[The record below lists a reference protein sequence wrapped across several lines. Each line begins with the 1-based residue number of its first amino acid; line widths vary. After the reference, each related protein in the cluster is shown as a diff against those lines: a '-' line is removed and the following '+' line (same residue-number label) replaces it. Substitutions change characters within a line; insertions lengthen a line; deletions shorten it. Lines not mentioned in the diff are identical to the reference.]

1 MKSLF
6 LVLLFAGT
14 IGTATAADV
23 NVFSLDNG
31 MEVLVL
37 EDHRAPVVVHMVWY
51 RVGAADEQ
59 PGKSGI
65 AHFLEHLMFKGTDE
79 MEAGELSAVVNQNGG
94 TDNAFTSWDYT
105 AYYQRVAADRLDL
118 MMKMEADRMRDLQMT
133 EGDVATERQVVLE
146 ERSQR
151 IDSQPGS
158 LFQEQRRA
166 AQYLNHPYGIPII
179 GWRHEI
185 VQLNREDAFA
195 FYRRYYAPNNAIL
208 IVSGDVDPQE
218 VLALARQHYGPL
230 KPSLD
235 IPERFRPQEP
245 PQLSER
251 RMTFSD
257 PRVSQPYVTRSY
269 LAPERD
275 SGNQEAAARLTMLAA
290 VLGGNAATSVL
301 GRKLQFESQ
310 KSVYVTAFYDGIS
323 MDDSEFGLVT
333 VPPPDLTLEQAE
345 AALDQAI
352 AEFLVEGIDPDQ
364 FARIKMQIRAEQ
376 IYGEDD
382 IGSRAQEYGMALTSG
397 LTVAD
402 VDAWPDVLQAVT
414 EDDVMQAARDIF
426 DQKKAVTGWIMP
438 LQTQEESQ

>member
-1 MKSLF
+1 MKNKLAGIALMFSAG
-6 LVLLFAGT
+6 FAS
-14 IGTATAADV
+14 AAETS
-23 NVFSLDNG
+23 VFSLDNG
-31 MEVLVL
+31 MDVMVL

-79 MEAGELSAVVNQNGG
+79 MEAGELSAVVNRNGG

-105 AYYQRVAADRLDL
+105 AYYQRVAADRLGL

-133 EGDVATERQVVLE
+133 EDDVATERQVVLE

-151 IDSQPGS
+151 TDSQPGA

-185 VQLNREDAFA
+185 EQLNREDAFE

-208 IVSGDVDPQE
+208 IVAGDVEPE
-218 VLALARQHYGPL
+218 SVLQQAKQYYGPL
-230 KPSLD
+230 VPSND
-235 IPERFRPQEP
+235 IPDRARPQEP

-275 SGNQEAAARLTMLAA
+275 SGAQEQAARLTMLAA
-290 VLGGNAATSVL
+290 VLGGNPATSVL
-301 GRKLQFESQ
+301 GRKLLFESQ
-310 KSVYVTAFYDGIS
+310 QSVYVTAYYDGIS
-323 MDDSEFGLVT
+323 LDDSGFDLVT
-333 VPPPDLTLEQAE
+333 VPTPDLTLEKAE
-345 AALDQAI
+345 AALDRAI
-352 AEFLVEGIDPDQ
+352 EEFLKEGIDPDQ

-376 IYGEDD
+376 IYGEDN
-382 IGSRAQEYGMALTSG
+382 IESRAQEYGMALTSG
-397 LTVAD
+397 LTVDD
-402 VDAWPDVLQAVT
+402 VEDWPDILQAVT
-414 EDDVMQAARDIF
+414 EEQVMQAARELF
-426 DQKKAVTGWIMP
+426 DKRKAVTGWIMP
-438 LQTQEESQ
+438 PETTEDSQ